1 MSATTRRYPL
11 YERLPEI
18 HRTRDEE
25 AGGGQLRAYV
35 GLLEEVFGE
44 IHRSIEELYHDL
56 FVETAADWAVP
67 YIGDLLGTTHLAGD
81 PWTVRADVA
90 DTIALRRRK
99 GTLAAVE
106 QLVFILTRWGVRCV
120 ELREVLAWAQH
131 LNHLRPDAGGDP
143 PFALPGVTRHTVVRG
158 GTAPVRDPALLSLL
172 GGAFDPFMRL
182 PDVRPPAGGATR
194 PNLPNLAIY
203 LWRLQSHRVK
213 VTPPVYVPPAAPFT
227 SATVAR
233 FLVHPMG
240 DPVRLFNV
248 SRTDADRLRGE
259 LTRMEQVPGPLLRAL
274 LTTGSPAGA
283 PDLFVSVDPYDDTLP
298 GAQGAEDSH
307 HALQL
312 HVPQSAFAG
321 GSWTFRGAN
330 LLWWEAGLAAPL
342 ADREVAVDPEN
353 GRIAIGVAN
362 AAEVTALRDALRISW
377 TYAAPG
383 EVGGHPV
390 SRDPAP
396 AEIGGAAVTLLPI
409 TWDETVNRL
418 EDALENLDP
427 ARPTVIEIRDDFV
440 HDLDL
445 GAVAGT
451 VVEDGG
457 PNLLLSHSLTIR
469 AGSGFSPIIR
479 LAQPLR
485 FRPAQ
490 VSAPFNPDPVAMAA
504 AQAALEARMDALT
517 VRLEGLY
524 VTRQPPG
531 AVNPGFPAGEPLVAR
546 AALHAL
552 EVLDCTLDPGGF
564 RRCDGSRAPVHPSFR
579 LRVPFG
585 FAAVADEVN
594 FEQNPEIHVQRSIT
608 GPIRA
613 DTRYSLFVTDSVV
626 DAGAAVDDA
635 PATAGFAVSGSVP
648 GDPVDALHGWGPPTV
663 LSGVTFFGRVRVER
677 MEGKGGIFVHRLQV
691 RDDQHG
697 CIKHSWFRG
706 VNDRLPQHHACVR
719 GTEAR
724 LAFTDEA
731 FGDPAYGQLAMAADF
746 RVRERGP
753 GDDAMGA
760 YGHLMEA
767 HAWRNLQVRFR
778 EFMPVGT
785 RPLLVPVT

>member
-1 MSATTRRYPL
+1 MSTTVPPRYPL
-11 YERLPEI
+11 YTRLPEV

-25 AGGGQLRAYV
+25 GDGQLRAYL
-35 GLLEEVFGE
+35 GLAEEVFGE

-67 YIGDLLGTTHLAGD
+67 YIGDLLGTSHLSGD

-99 GTLAAVE
+99 GTLAAIE
-106 QLVFILTRWGVRCV
+106 QLAFVLTRWGVRCV

-131 LNHLRPDAGGDP
+131 LNHLRPDAGGDS
-143 PFALPGVTRHTVVRG
+143 PFVAPDATRHTVIRG

-182 PDVRPPAGGATR
+182 PDVRPQAGQGVR

-203 LWRLQSHRVK
+203 LWRLQAHRLEIS
-213 VTPPVYVPPAAPFT
+213 PPVFVPGVAPFNT
-227 SATVAR
+227 PTVAR
-233 FLVHPMG
+233 FLVHPAG

-274 LTTGSPAGA
+274 LTSGSHAGM
-283 PDLFVSVDPYDDTLP
+283 PELFVAVDPYDDTLP
-298 GAQGAEDSH
+298 GASGIQVGD

-312 HVPQSAFAG
+312 HVPESAFLG

-330 LLWWEAGLAAPL
+330 LLQWEAGLAQPL

-353 GRIAIGVAN
+353 GRIAIGVAS
-362 AAEVTALRDALRISW
+362 AAEVTALQQSLLVSW
-377 TYAAPG
+377 TYASPG
-383 EVGGHPV
+383 EVGAHPV
-390 SRDPAP
+390 SRGAAP
-396 AEIGGAAVTLLPI
+396 ALVAGDAPELGVVTWEAGFQRLQEALDNLQAETAPVVVEIH
-409 TWDETVNRL
+409 DNR
-418 EDALENLDP
+418 
-427 ARPTVIEIRDDFV
+427 V

-445 GAVAGT
+445 SAVQGT
-451 VVEDGG
+451 LVEDGG
-457 PNLLLSHSLTIR
+457 PNLLLAHSLVIR
-469 AGSGFSPIIR
+469 AGTGYRPTLR

-490 VSAPFNPDPVAMAA
+490 VSAPPDPDPLVVKA
-504 AQAALEARMDALT
+504 AQAQLEAAMDELT
-517 VRLEGLY
+517 VVLEGVY
-524 VTRQPPG
+524 VTRG
-531 AVNPGFPAGEPLVAR
+531 AAFPAGEPLVAR
-546 AALHAL
+546 AAVHAL
-552 EVLDCTLDPGGF
+552 EVLDCTLDPGGY
-564 RRCDGSRAPVHPSFR
+564 RRCDGTRAPVHPSFR
-579 LRVPFG
+579 LRSPFG
-585 FAAVADEVN
+585 FAAMADEVN
-594 FEQNPEIHVQRSIT
+594 FTQSPELHLQRSIT
-608 GPIRA
+608 GPVLA
-613 DTRYSLFVTDSVV
+613 DARYRLFVSDSIV
-626 DAGAAVDDA
+626 DGGQGVDDGGAAS
-635 PATAGFAVSGSVP
+635 AVSGSKP
-648 GDPVDALHGWGPPTV
+648 GDPPDLLHGWGPPTV
-663 LSGVTFFGRVRVER
+663 VSGATFFGRVRVEAI
-677 MEGKGGIFVHRLQV
+677 EGKGGIFVHRLQA
-691 RDDQHG
+691 RDNQHG

-706 VNDRLPQHHACVR
+706 VNDRLPQQHACVK
-719 GTEAR
+719 GPEAR

-731 FGDPAYGQLAMAADF
+731 FGEPAYGQLAFTADF

-760 YGHLMEA
+760 YGFLREA